1 MMEPYGGHAW
11 GGMGWGGIVMLLF
24 WILAIAGV
32 IVWLRRVR
40 ARDLD
45 PDREARRTALDT
57 LKERYARGE
66 IDREEFEQKR
76 RDLDA

>member
-11 GGMGWGGIVMLLF
+11 GGMGWGGMVMLLF
-24 WILAIAGV
+24 WVLAVAGV

-45 PDREARRTALDT
+45 PEHAARRTALDT
-57 LKERYARGE
+57 LEERHARGE
-66 IDREEFEQKR
+66 INRETFEQKR
-76 RDLDA
+76 RDLKA